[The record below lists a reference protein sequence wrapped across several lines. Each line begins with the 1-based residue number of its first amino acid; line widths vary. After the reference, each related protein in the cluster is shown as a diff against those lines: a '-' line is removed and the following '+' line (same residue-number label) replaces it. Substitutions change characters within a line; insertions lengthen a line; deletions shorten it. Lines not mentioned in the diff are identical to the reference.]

1 MARAEQLA
9 EEQAKEQLEQ
19 AKEQAKEL
27 AGVAQSA
34 EHLHGKEGVRGS
46 SPLSGSNRRATA
58 GRNRRSGLAGA
69 AAAGR
74 MLITGAG

>member
-1 MARAEQLA
+1 MAGAEQQA
-9 EEQAKEQLEQ
+9 EGTGRRNKPKEY
-19 AKEQAKEL
+19 

-46 SPLSGSNRRATA
+46 SPLSGSEKPQVKVA
-58 GRNRRSGLAGA
+58 RS

-74 MLITGAG
+74 LLVTGAG